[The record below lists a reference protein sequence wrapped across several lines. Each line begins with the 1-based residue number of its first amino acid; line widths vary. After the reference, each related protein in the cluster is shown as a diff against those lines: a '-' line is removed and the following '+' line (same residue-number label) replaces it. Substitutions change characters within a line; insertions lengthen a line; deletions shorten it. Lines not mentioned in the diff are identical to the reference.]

1 MSDEKSI
8 LYWNIGGQ
16 QSSGRR
22 DDELMLSI
30 TTVINP
36 RFNVCQTEAG
46 SVRMSDQQLSTDVKP
61 LITSMISGLTVA
73 EVFSKSFGDRYG
85 KKGSTN
91 SQKVSSGL
99 YTSTNIT
106 QKGVLLNLSSV
117 NIMAVIV
124 RAVTAER
131 PRLHPF

>member
-85 KKGSTN
+85 KKR
-91 SQKVSSGL
+91 
-99 YTSTNIT
+99 
-106 QKGVLLNLSSV
+106 LNQ
-117 NIMAVIV
+117 
-124 RAVTAER
+124 
-131 PRLHPF
+131 